1 MTRLEAEEA
10 EESAIGYGES
20 YEKRIVMF
28 HPPDKKEQT
37 EAEES
42 KESKDNK
49 DNKHKAKV
57 GVKEELL
64 LGVQARIESLRVC
77 QERWRCQHLYD
88 CYIPSTLVTSSFALV
103 SLMSALMPLMS
114 LISLDCSPS
123 PGMRSVCENWRCPT
137 KMKSKNTLNRPHWRK
152 N

>member
-28 HPPDKKEQT
+28 HPPDQKEQT
-37 EAEES
+37 EAEGT
-42 KESKDNK
+42 KGTKQSKDNK
-49 DNKHKAKV
+49 DNKHNKHNKDNKDNKDKAKV

-88 CYIPSTLVTSSFALV
+88 CYVPSTLV
-103 SLMSALMPLMS
+103 P
-114 LISLDCSPS
+114 
-123 PGMRSVCENWRCPT
+123 
-137 KMKSKNTLNRPHWRK
+137 
-152 N
+152 